1 MSKSKP
7 NSKVIFASNRKA
19 FFNYEIVDK
28 LECGI
33 VLLGSEVKSI
43 RQKHITIRDAYVRIF
58 NEELFLVGCHITP
71 FSQAQAFPVP
81 PVRDR
86 KLLIHRQ
93 QLDRW
98 NKKVQEKGM
107 TLVPLEVYLSKNHI
121 KLLVGLGKSKK
132 MVDKRRSIKNKDI
145 QRELDRGQKLR
156 R

>member
-1 MSKSKP
+1 
-7 NSKVIFASNRKA
+7 
-19 FFNYEIVDK
+19 
-28 LECGI
+28 
-33 VLLGSEVKSI
+33 
-43 RQKHITIRDAYVRIF
+43 
-58 NEELFLVGCHITP
+58 
-71 FSQAQAFPVP
+71 
-81 PVRDR
+81 
-86 KLLIHRQ
+86 LIHRQ